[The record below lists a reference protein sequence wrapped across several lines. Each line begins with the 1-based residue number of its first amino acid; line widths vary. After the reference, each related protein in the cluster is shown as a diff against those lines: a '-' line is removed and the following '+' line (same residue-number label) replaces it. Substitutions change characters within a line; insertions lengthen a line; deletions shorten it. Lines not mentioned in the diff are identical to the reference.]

1 MNTDKN
7 TARML
12 ALVRG
17 LLVILS
23 VRYAKHLE
31 MRIAKSTALFY
42 VRILELLAGAF
53 PISSI

>member
-42 VRILELLAGAF
+42 VRIIEILIGA
-53 PISSI
+53 S